1 MAYCHAIQAS
11 RRQGRWDVSL
21 SLVASCEEQGLVPD
35 TPMLNLAIGSCGYGR
50 EWERAIAL
58 LSDLHLHMSS
68 FFCFLVL
75 LSREI

>member
-58 LSDLHLHMSS
+58 LSDLHLHMWQ
-68 FFCFLVL
+68 FLL
-75 LSREI
+75 FSCAP